1 MKRRIT
7 FAHVSAMLLACALL
21 IWVVGCSR
29 STQTPTPPPA
39 IVPPFSR
46 DKTAPDE
53 AVAEVDKEE
62 GATIELQDGAQVTLP
77 PGALAQNATVT
88 LRTAQQAPAAPIPLS
103 ITGTAYEVLIDG
115 SELTGVALLR
125 LPLSPGVTSDQYELA
140 PYRWTGRTWERVT
153 TRDLSG
159 GVQFGVNAPGT
170 FAVLGRWRLA
180 DASIAL
186 IKPETLPG
194 QQSVPL
200 TVVGQYRFSAIPALQ
215 NDLVAARLMVK
226 QDTSGGAGQV
236 AGDPGQDTTVDE
248 ATLWFKPDPARSSGV
263 IEFSHVFD
271 LVPGLLALDPGIN
284 TRFYVVLTVDD
295 AATPTRRM
303 SNGVEYTQ
311 VLPIQIQ
318 NMEVVRPVVLQEE
331 RLVLRWK
338 VLLNGL
344 TFQTPD
350 ARGPTL
356 ALQPIVDQGGIGD
369 YRIVLEVQ
377 RDGEWTAVSNEV
389 SIQLAMRPTAT
400 LLPGQEPIATPAVIS
415 ALTPSGIEPPTV
427 PTRRPTPAANGQ
439 FAVTPT
445 PTSTPTVVSA
455 VTPTPTQ
462 SGQTS
467 VFWAEKA
474 SVAPGECTVL
484 RWQIDNVISVFF
496 EGQPTTGNDTRSV
509 CPSSTT
515 TYTLRVTSSAGTQ
528 DYTVTVQ
535 VSSAGQTAI
544 EFTVDKAQI
553 TSGDCTT
560 LRWSAS
566 GVKEV
571 RLNDRGVAGIATE
584 QVCPTQT
591 TDYTLSVLDNA
602 GVTTTKRLTVF
613 VTPGTGVDAAFWAE
627 RYTMPSGDCTA
638 LHWRVENVLTVY
650 LNGEG
655 VTGVGTRQA
664 CPPDTESYT
673 LEITDTTGTPTIK
686 EVILFA
692 GIPNLEDT
700 EVIGQGIVDGVLRRA
715 DVDPSEQGD
724 QPGYDITIN
733 GLRLLYVGAAG
744 YDRSTITIRLPQS
757 VIDLGENGPVHWP
770 VRPGQQVEFRVICEA
785 SQCILDYAG
794 DAYLYWRSQ

>member
-7 FAHVSAMLLACALL
+7 LVHVSALLVACALL
-21 IWVVGCSR
+21 IFVAGCSR
-29 STQTPTPPPA
+29 STPAPTPAPE

-46 DKTAPDE
+46 DEVVPDE
-53 AVAEVDKEE
+53 AVVEVDREK
-62 GATIELQDGAQVTLP
+62 GAALALQDGAQVTLP
-77 PGALAQNATVT
+77 PGALIQNATVT
-88 LRTAQQAPAAPIPLS
+88 LRTARQIPAAPIPLS
-103 ITGTAYEVLIDG
+103 IIGTAYEVLIDG

-125 LPLSPGVTSDQYELA
+125 LPLAPGVTSDQYELA
-140 PYRWTGRTWERVT
+140 PYRWTGRAWERVA
-153 TRDLSG
+153 TRELSG
-159 GVQFGVNAPGT
+159 DVQVGVDAPGT

-180 DASIAL
+180 DATIAL
-186 IKPETLPG
+186 IKPDTLPG

-215 NDLVAARLMVK
+215 NDLVAARLMIK

-236 AGDPGQDTTVDE
+236 AGDPGQDATVDE
-248 ATLWFKPDPARSSGV
+248 ATLWFKPDPAQSSGI
-263 IEFSHVFD
+263 IEFSHIFD

-284 TRFYVVLTVDD
+284 TRFYAVLTVDD

-311 VLPIQIQ
+311 ILPIQIQ
-318 NMEVVRPVVLQEE
+318 NMQVVRPVVLQED
-331 RLVLRWK
+331 RLALRWK
-338 VLLNGL
+338 IMLNGL
-344 TFQTPD
+344 IFQTPD

-377 RDGEWTAVSNEV
+377 RDGEWIAVSNEV

-400 LLPGQEPIATPAVIS
+400 RLPGQEPTATPAVI
-415 ALTPSGIEPPTV
+415 AAITPSDIEPPTV
-427 PTRRPTPAANGQ
+427 PTRRPTPAGNGQ
-439 FAVTPT
+439 FAVTAT
-445 PTSTPTVVSA
+445 PTLTPTVISA
-455 VTPTPTQ
+455 ITATPTQ
-462 SGQTS
+462 PGQAR
-467 VFWAEKA
+467 VFWADKA

-496 EGQPTTGNDTRSV
+496 EGQPTTGYDTRNV

-515 TYTLRVTSSAGTQ
+515 TYTLRVTSSTGTQ

-544 EFTVDKAQI
+544 VFTVDKARVM
-553 TSGDCTT
+553 TGDCTT
-560 LRWSAS
+560 LRWSAT

-613 VTPGTGVDAAFWAE
+613 VTPGNGVDAMFWAE
-627 RYTMPSGDCTA
+627 RYTMPAGDCTT
-638 LHWRVENVLTVY
+638 LHWQVENVLTVY

-664 CPPDTESYT
+664 CPTDTEYYT
-673 LEITDTTGTPTIK
+673 LEITDTTGTATIK

-692 GIPNLEDT
+692 GSPSLADT
-700 EVIGQGIVDGVLRRA
+700 EVIGQGMVDGVLRRT

-733 GLRLLYVGAAG
+733 GLKLLFVGAAG
-744 YDRSTITIRLPQS
+744 YNQSTILLRLPQS
-757 VIDLGENGPVHWP
+757 VIDLGDNGPVHWP
-770 VRPGQQVEFRVICEA
+770 IRPGQQVEFRVNCEA
-785 SQCILDYAG
+785 AQCILDYAN

>member
-1 MKRRIT
+1 MKRRTT
-7 FAHVSAMLLACALL
+7 FVHVSAMLLACAFL
-21 IWVVGCSR
+21 ICVAGCSR
-29 STQTPTPPPA
+29 STPTPTPAPA

-46 DKTAPDE
+46 EDIAPDE
-53 AVAEVDKEE
+53 AVAEVDREE
-62 GATIELQDGAQVTLP
+62 GATLALQDGAQVTLP
-77 PGALAQNATVT
+77 PGALVQNATVT
-88 LRTAQQAPAAPIPLS
+88 LRTAHQIPAAPIPLS
-103 ITGTAYEVLIDG
+103 IIGTAYEVLIDR

-125 LPLSPGVTSDQYELA
+125 LPLSPGVTSDQYDLA

-170 FAVLGRWRLA
+170 FAILGRWRLA

-200 TVVGQYRFSAIPALQ
+200 TVAGQYRFSAIPALQ
-215 NDLVAARLMVK
+215 NDLVAARLMIK

-248 ATLWFKPDPARSSGV
+248 ATLWFKPDPAQSSGV
-263 IEFSHVFD
+263 IEFAHVFN

-284 TRFYVVLTVDD
+284 TRFYAVLTVDD
-295 AATPTRRM
+295 AATPTRRT

-311 VLPIQIQ
+311 ILPIQIQ
-318 NMEVVRPVVLQEE
+318 NMEVVRPVVLQED
-331 RLVLRWK
+331 RLALRWK
-338 VLLNGL
+338 ILLNGL

-356 ALQPIVDQGGIGD
+356 ALQPVMNQGGIGD
-369 YRIVLEVQ
+369 YRIVLEVE
-377 RDGEWTAVSNEV
+377 RDGEWIAVSNEV

-400 LLPGQEPIATPAVIS
+400 LLPGQEPVATPAVIS
-415 ALTPSGIEPPTV
+415 AITPSGVEPPSV
-427 PTRRPTPAANGQ
+427 PTRRPTPASNGQ

-445 PTSTPTVVSA
+445 PTFTPTVISDVTA
-455 VTPTPTQ
+455 TPTR
-462 SGQTS
+462 SGQAS
-467 VFWAEKA
+467 IFWADKA

-496 EGQPTTGNDTRSV
+496 EGQPTTGNDTRNV
-509 CPSSTT
+509 CPSTTT

-528 DYTVTVQ
+528 DYTMTVQ
-535 VSSAGQTAI
+535 VSSTGQTAI
-544 EFTVDKAQI
+544 EFTVDKAQVVA
-553 TSGDCTT
+553 GDCTT
-560 LRWSAS
+560 LRWNAT

-571 RLNDRGVAGIATE
+571 RLNDRGVAGVATE

-602 GVTTTKRLTVF
+602 GVTTTKRLTIF
-613 VTPGTGVDAAFWAE
+613 VTPGNGIDAMFWAE
-627 RYTMPSGDCTA
+627 RYTMPAGDCTA

-655 VTGVGTRQA
+655 VTGEGTRQA
-664 CPPDTESYT
+664 CPTDTEYYT
-673 LEITDTTGTPTIK
+673 LEITDTTGTATIK

-692 GIPNLEDT
+692 GSPSLNDT
-700 EVIGQGIVDGVLRRA
+700 EVIGQGIVDSVLRRT

-733 GLRLLYVGAAG
+733 GLRLLFVGAAG
-744 YDRSTITIRLPQS
+744 YSQNTITLRLPQS
-757 VIDLGENGPVHWP
+757 VIDLGDNGPVHWP
-770 VRPGQQVEFRVICEA
+770 VRPGQQVEFRVSCEA
-785 SQCILDYAG
+785 TQCTLDYAR
-794 DAYLYWRSQ
+794 DVYLYWRSQ